1 MYFLRLAHQR
11 APSSRR
17 YLTPL
22 PPSNVAFSA
31 LNLSLGLV
39 ANGGAANLGGSRPF
53 RRLRN
58 LHSHAAGESYFA
70 ASFRP
75 ADKLSKFKIALN
87 TRK

>member
-1 MYFLRLAHQR
+1 MYFLRLAHHR
-11 APSSRR
+11 ASSSRR

-53 RRLRN
+53 K
-58 LHSHAAGESYFA
+58 A
-70 ASFRP
+70 ASRARRP
-75 ADKLSKFKIALN
+75 VPAEHQHVPFSRGGRSRSGVDTSEGLG
-87 TRK
+87 